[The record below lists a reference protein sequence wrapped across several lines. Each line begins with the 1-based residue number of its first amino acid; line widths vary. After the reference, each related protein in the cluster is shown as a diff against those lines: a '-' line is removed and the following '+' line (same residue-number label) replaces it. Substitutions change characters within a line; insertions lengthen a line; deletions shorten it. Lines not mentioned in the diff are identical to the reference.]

1 MAVGEEHVVLVVHG
15 VANRTPADL
24 QDEIDSLT
32 PHLAPRRIVP
42 VFWGDLGPGDAVASF
57 PVVEGSI
64 AIEHGDQD
72 DSSVLGRLRR
82 LTDAVDALS
91 PESFAAGLRR
101 TIARTVRDVEAYERN
116 GEAIRARLDDAYRSA
131 RADAERV
138 DVLAHSL
145 GGLVAVEWLFGA
157 RAGADATAPDERRI
171 QTLITFGT
179 QVAMFCELRGLE
191 GPPGVVALPPAPIA
205 LSLALRRWCNVW
217 HALDPLAFAAAP
229 VFEIQGRDGPVGIE
243 DYRLPVHGMPASAA
257 FHTAYWRDFHFGA
270 WLNRTF

>member
-1 MAVGEEHVVLVVHG
+1 MAGGEHVVLVVHG
-15 VANRTPADL
+15 VANRMPADF
-24 QDEIDSLT
+24 QDEIDALT
-32 PHLAPRRIVP
+32 PQLAPRRLVR
-42 VFWGDLGPGDAVASF
+42 VFWGDLGPSYAVASF

-64 AIEHGDQD
+64 AIEHDDHD

-101 TIARTVRDVEAYERN
+101 SIARTVRDVEAYERN
-116 GEAIRARLDDAYRSA
+116 GEAIRTRLDEAYRRA
-131 RADAERV
+131 RDEAERV

-157 RAGADATAPDERRI
+157 SAGNDATEPAERRI

-179 QVAMFCELRGLE
+179 QVALFCELRGLE
-191 GPPGVVALPPAPIA
+191 GPPGVVALPPAPIS
-205 LSLALRRWCNVW
+205 LTLALRRWCNVW

-229 VFEIQGRDGPVGIE
+229 AFEIEGRDGPVGIE

-257 FHTAYWRDFHFGA
+257 FHTAEWRDLHVGA
-270 WLNRTF
+270 WLDRTF